1 VLRSAPCAPISS
13 NVRGLVA
20 HSRNIT
26 SDLPTAPPPARLMDL
41 AYPQGMILATHKRLA
56 IFISTAFLFCAFAFA
71 SEPGTFDRTLPV
83 SGPVTLDV
91 RSDPGGV
98 YITTGSSP
106 NVVIH
111 AVIKP
116 LYGRLDLDIAEA
128 NIRALVK
135 NPPIEQVGNQ
145 IRIGYVKDP
154 ALLSAVTIRF
164 EIATPRATQVHAQT
178 ESGGISID
186 GIAGPAETVT
196 SSGQTEMANVEGD
209 LKVTGHSGAV
219 IVHDAGGHVS
229 VRNGSGGLQ
238 LYSIHGGVDAETTS
252 GRIEISNVSGDIR
265 ATTRSASIRIDK
277 AKGTVEAHNTSG
289 SIDALRLS
297 GSVHAETTSGAIRI
311 SQVSPAPIRALT
323 RSGAIKVELASGGG
337 YVLDAQSNSGKV
349 SGPSTSALARTK
361 DAHSL
366 KGQIGSGGPLVD
378 LDTHSSKIEIE

>member
-1 VLRSAPCAPISS
+1 MDATT
-13 NVRGLVA
+13 VRFVGFF
-20 HSRNIT
+20 SRC
-26 SDLPTAPPPARLMDL
+26 ARLPL
-41 AYPQGMILATHKRLA
+41 LYPQGMIFATHKRLA
-56 IFISTAFLFCAFAFA
+56 FHLFASFLFCAFAFA

-98 YITTGSSP
+98 YITTGSSL
-106 NVVIH
+106 NVVVH
-111 AVIKP
+111 AIIKP

-128 NIRALVK
+128 NIRALEQ

-145 IRIGYVKDP
+145 IRIGFVKDP
-154 ALLSAVTIRF
+154 ALLRAVTIRF
-164 EIATPRATQVHAQT
+164 EIATPRATQVRAHT

-196 SSGQTEMANVEGD
+196 SSGRTEISNVEGE
-209 LKVTGHSGAV
+209 LKVTGHSGA
-219 IVHDAGGHVS
+219 IIIRDTGGHVS
-229 VRNGSGGLQ
+229 VHNGSGGLQ
-238 LYSIHGGVDAETTS
+238 LYGIHGAVETETTS
-252 GRIEISNVSGDIR
+252 GRTEISDVSGDIR
-265 ATTRSASIRIDK
+265 AMTHSASIRIDK
-277 AKGTVEAHNTSG
+277 AKGAVEAHNTSG
-289 SIDALRLS
+289 SIDALQSS

-337 YVLDAQSNSGKV
+337 YLLDAQSNSGKV
-349 SGPSTSALARTK
+349 SGPSTSTLARTK

>member
-1 VLRSAPCAPISS
+1 
-13 NVRGLVA
+13 
-20 HSRNIT
+20 
-26 SDLPTAPPPARLMDL
+26 MDL
-41 AYPQGMILATHKRLA
+41 LYPQGMIFATLKRLA
-56 IFISTAFLFCAFAFA
+56 FYISASFLFCAFAFA

-98 YITTGSSP
+98 YITTGSSL
-106 NVVIH
+106 NVVVH
-111 AVIKP
+111 AIIKP

-128 NIRALVK
+128 NIRALEQ

-145 IRIGYVKDP
+145 IRIGFVKDP
-154 ALLSAVTIRF
+154 ALLRAVTIRF
-164 EIATPRATQVHAQT
+164 EIATPRATQVRAHT

-196 SSGQTEMANVEGD
+196 SSGRTEISNVEGE
-209 LKVTGHSGAV
+209 LKVTGHSGA
-219 IVHDAGGHVS
+219 IIIRDTGGHVS
-229 VRNGSGGLQ
+229 VHNGSGGLQ
-238 LYSIHGGVDAETTS
+238 LYGIHGAVETETTS
-252 GRIEISNVSGDIR
+252 GRTEISDVSGDIR
-265 ATTRSASIRIDK
+265 ATTHSASIRIDK
-277 AKGTVEAHNTSG
+277 AKGAVEAHNTSG
-289 SIDALRLS
+289 SIDALQSS

-337 YVLDAQSNSGKV
+337 YLLDAQSASGKV
-349 SGPSTSALARTK
+349 SGLSTSTLARTK